1 MVEAVGEDTLAIDE
15 DFKLSVGKVHFRM
28 DPIFRIEFALKAPG
42 QASLVSSNQ
51 APTNLDLC
59 ILVHWLPTNGAGLM
73 QPAP

>member
-1 MVEAVGEDTLAIDE
+1 MVAAVGEDTLAIDE
-15 DFKLSVGKVHFRM
+15 DFKLSVGKVDLRT

-59 ILVHWLPTNGAGLM
+59 ILVH
-73 QPAP
+73 